1 MKHLTA
7 MFWGAIYGEVL
18 GFLVSSLTGEHFFTG
33 ISAIIPAVV
42 GWLFVVL
49 VQNFIDTPSEE
60 K

>member
-18 GFLVSSLTGEHFFTG
+18 GFLVSSLTGEHFTMG
-33 ISAIIPAVV
+33 ISALIPAIA
-42 GWLFVVL
+42 GWLFVAL
-49 VQNFIDTPSEE
+49 VQKFIDTPAE